1 MKELETAGEAGGKG
15 GRAAGKYAVVR
26 GRGDRPRT
34 GSGDLRVADTAK
46 LTSLAMGMRT
56 CCQAARYSLSP
67 ICTPLSV
74 SQPRLTFLPMPAPT
88 PTMPGSP
95 LEHGKGKMFI
105 LSTTVPPSLHTC
117 VRNSQ
122 PRKRGVWLSP
132 CLFSWVASPP
142 LPLQPVSSS

>member
-15 GRAAGKYAVVR
+15 GGAAGIDAVVCDR
-26 GRGDRPRT
+26 GHRPCT
-34 GSGDLRVADTAK
+34 GSGDLMVADTSNL

-74 SQPRLTFLPMPAPT
+74 SQPMFTFLPMPAPT

-95 LEHGKGKMFI
+95 LEHGKGKNVH
-105 LSTTVPPSLHTC
+105 TVNNGAP
-117 VRNSQ
+117 
-122 PRKRGVWLSP
+122 
-132 CLFSWVASPP
+132 
-142 LPLQPVSSS
+142 